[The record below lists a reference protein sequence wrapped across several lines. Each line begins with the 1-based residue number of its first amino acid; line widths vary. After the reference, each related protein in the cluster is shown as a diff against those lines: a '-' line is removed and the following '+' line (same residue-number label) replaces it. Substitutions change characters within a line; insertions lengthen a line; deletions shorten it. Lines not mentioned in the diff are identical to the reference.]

1 MQFLD
6 RLRRGMSAGL
16 AAFNGGSLT
25 GSNVITARNAHY
37 DLLWL
42 WWLGQWQNDPTMRR
56 SAVRDPALYKNTM
69 QLWRQASAVVN
80 VYTQFVYPGPL
91 SKDGQPLPDGTR
103 GAIPLDPGTGKQ
115 GPDDAILAAFSMLMN
130 QWQFSQYK
138 SLRPKMA
145 AILGDCLTELVEDL
159 ERGNVMPNTVDPRH
173 VKHLE
178 LDSVGNIKA
187 YTIEYQVQQE
197 QSTAYGQTVKADSY
211 TFRKE
216 VDSTAYR
223 YFKDDKPYGYTA
235 EGPVIPNLFG
245 FVPAVWDRHEIVAG
259 DDRGISAL
267 EKTLQQS
274 MQLNSVLSHA
284 MDYQRKQFSAPVGVK
299 GGVVGAPKGKTITV
313 GRNNTSMDGEG
324 TLDTAAEVE
333 ALRRANAETM
343 NLVELRPD
351 GDFVSITTDLGQT
364 KEMLQ
369 IVMDSITAEN
379 PEARVGQELLQM
391 TQLTAPGVERALFT
405 ILGLVEAVQAN
416 MDPQTVKLLQMGT
429 TMMGYRLQQ
438 GHYPADLVKARPDR
452 YDPFRTFTLDSYG
465 QGLLECSIGPRPLF
479 TEAPDE
485 KATRL
490 ILLGQI
496 IETGDPWLMAQ
507 AGIPEEEIARMQSEQ
522 EKRRQEMQAAF
533 SVAGAGAQEQA
544 DQNAQPGATQ
554 PQPGEQRGAA

>member
-1 MQFLD
+1 
-6 RLRRGMSAGL
+6 MSAGL
-16 AAFNGGSLT
+16 AAYRGYTLPGTDL
-25 GSNVITARNAHY
+25 TARNAHY

-42 WWLGQWQNDPTMRR
+42 WWLGQWQNDPRMR
-56 SAVRDPALYKNTM
+56 SASVRDPALYKNTM

-80 VYTQFVYPGPL
+80 VYTQFIYPGQL
-91 SKDGQPLPDGTR
+91 SKDGQPLPDGSR
-103 GAIPLDPGTGKQ
+103 GAIPLDPDTRQ
-115 GPDDAILAAFSMLMN
+115 QASDDAILAAFSMLMN
-130 QWQFSQYK
+130 QWQWSQYK

-159 ERGNVMPNTVDPRH
+159 DRGNVMPNTVDPRH

-197 QSTAYGQTVKADSY
+197 QSDAYGRQVKSESY
-211 TFRKE
+211 HFKKE
-216 VDSTAYR
+216 VDAEAYR
-223 YFKDDKPYGYTA
+223 YFKDDKPFDYSG
-235 EGPVIPNLFG
+235 EGAIVPNLFG

-274 MQLNSVLSHA
+274 LQLNSVLSHA
-284 MDYQRKQFSAPVGVK
+284 MDHLQKRFAAPVGIK
-299 GGVVGAPKGKTITV
+299 GATV
-313 GRNNTSMDGEG
+313 GRPGTTTRLGSNTNWGS
-324 TLDTAAEVE
+324 LDTAAEVE
-333 ALRRANAETM
+333 EARRLQAETLNLIQM
-343 NLVELRPD
+343 NED
-351 GDFVSITTDLGQT
+351 GEFITVDTDLGQT
-364 KEMLQ
+364 LEALKFVQ
-369 IVMDSITAEN
+369 DSITAEN

-405 ILGLVEAVQAN
+405 ILGLVESVQAN

-429 TMMGYRLQQ
+429 AMMGYRL
-438 GHYPADLVKARPDR
+438 GRGDYPAALVKARPDR
-452 YDPFRTFTLDSYG
+452 YDPFKTYTLDSYG

-507 AGIPEEEIARMQSEQ
+507 AGIPEEEIARMVGEQ
-522 EKRRQEMQAAF
+522 EQRRQEMAQSF
-533 SVAGAGAQEQA
+533 SIAGAGAQEEA
-544 DQNAQPGATQ
+544 DEEAQPGEAQ
-554 PQPGEQRGAA
+554 PQPGEGEAA

>member
-1 MQFLD
+1 
-6 RLRRGMSAGL
+6 MSAGL
-16 AAFNGGSLT
+16 AAYRGYRPIGGME
-25 GSNVITARNAHY
+25 TARNQHY

-42 WWLGQWQNDPTMRR
+42 WWLGQWQNDPRVR
-56 SAVRDPALYKNTM
+56 SASHRDPALYKNTM

-80 VYTQFVYPGPL
+80 VYTQFIYPGPL
-91 SKDGQPLPDGTR
+91 SKDGQPLPDGSR
-103 GAIPLDPGTGKQ
+103 GAIPLDPDTGKQ
-115 GPDDAILAAFSMLMN
+115 STDDAIITAFSMLMN
-130 QWQFSQYK
+130 QWQWSQYK

-159 ERGNVMPNTVDPRH
+159 DRGNVMPNTVDPRH

-197 QSTAYGQTVKADSY
+197 QSDAYGRNIKDDSY

-216 VDSTAYR
+216 VDADAYR
-223 YFKDDKPYGYTA
+223 YFKNDKPFAYTD
-235 EGPVIPNLFG
+235 EGPVVPNLFG

-259 DDRGISAL
+259 DDRGISSL
-267 EKTLQQS
+267 EKTLRQS

-284 MDYQRKQFSAPVGVK
+284 MDYQRKQFSAPVGIR
-299 GGVVGAPKGKTITV
+299 GNTGSGLAPGKTVTM
-313 GRNNTSMDGEG
+313 GGAANWGS
-324 TLDTAAEVE
+324 LDTAAEVE
-333 ALRRANAETM
+333 EMRRAQAETM
-343 NLVELRPD
+343 NIIKLGSD
-351 GDFVSITTDLGQT
+351 GDFVTVTTDLGQT

-391 TQLTAPGVERALFT
+391 TQLTAPGVERALFI
-405 ILGLVEAVQAN
+405 ILGLVESVQAN

-429 TMMGYRLQQ
+429 TMMGYRLSK
-438 GHYPADLVKARPDR
+438 GHYPPALVAARPDR
-452 YDPFRTFTLDSYG
+452 YKPFEKYTLDSYG

-507 AGIPEEEIARMQSEQ
+507 AGIPEEEIDRMVGEQ
-522 EKRRQEMQAAF
+522 EKRRAEMAAAF
-533 SVAGAGAQEQA
+533 SVAGSGAQDEA
-544 DQNAQPGATQ
+544 DQDAEQGTTQ
-554 PQPGEQRGAA
+554 PQPGIGEAA

>member
-1 MQFLD
+1 
-6 RLRRGMSAGL
+6 MSAGL
-16 AAFNGGSLT
+16 AAFNGSLT

-42 WWLGQWQNDPTMRR
+42 WWLGQWANDPTMRR

-80 VYTQFVYPGPL
+80 VYTQFVYPGQL
-91 SKDGQPLPDGTR
+91 SKDGQPLPDGSK
-103 GAIPLDPGTGKQ
+103 GAIPLDPGTGEKET
-115 GPDDAILAAFSMLMN
+115 DDAILAAFSMLMN
-130 QWQFSQYK
+130 QWQWSQYK
-138 SLRPKMA
+138 SLIPKTC

-159 ERGNVMPNTVDPRH
+159 DRGTVMPNVVDPKH

-187 YTIEYQVQQE
+187 YTLEYEVRQE
-197 QSTAYGQTVKADSY
+197 KSDAYGRDIKDDSY

-216 VDSTAYR
+216 VDSLAYR
-223 YFKDDKPYGYTA
+223 YFKNDKPYDYSG
-235 EGPVIPNLFG
+235 EGAVIPNLFG
-245 FVPAVWDRHEIVAG
+245 FVPATWDRHEIVAG
-259 DDRGISAL
+259 SDYGISAL

-284 MDYQRKQFSAPVGVK
+284 IDQLHKQYAAPIAVSGYKVNPRNQNLTM
-299 GGVVGAPKGKTITV
+299 GSGAL
-313 GRNNTSMDGEG
+313 DG
-324 TLDTAAEVE
+324 TLDTAAEVAE
-333 ALRRANAETM
+333 LRRRQAETL
-343 NLVELRPD
+343 NL
-351 GDFVSITTDLGQT
+351 ITVDPGGGFETINMDLGQT
-364 KEMLQ
+364 LEMLTFVQ
-369 IVMDSITAEN
+369 DSITAEN

-405 ILGLVEAVQAN
+405 ILGLVESVQAN
-416 MDPQTVKLLQMGT
+416 MDPQTVKRLQMGT
-429 TMMGYRLQQ
+429 TMMGFRL
-438 GHYPADLVKARPDR
+438 GRGDYPADLVKARPDR
-452 YDPFRTFTLDSYG
+452 YDPFSTFNLDSYG

-507 AGIPEEEIARMQSEQ
+507 AGIPEKEIARMQSEQ
-522 EKRRQEMQAAF
+522 EKRRTEMQAAF
-533 SVAGAGAQEQA
+533 SIAGAGAQEQA
-544 DQNAQPGATQ
+544 DQNAEPGTTQ
-554 PQPGEQRGAA
+554 PQPNGEAA

>member
-1 MQFLD
+1 
-6 RLRRGMSAGL
+6 MSAGL
-16 AAFNGGSLT
+16 AAFNGSLT
-25 GSNVITARNAHY
+25 GSNSLTARNSHY

-42 WWLGQWQNDPTMRR
+42 WWLGQWQNDPRMRR
-56 SAVRDPALYKNTM
+56 DAVCDPALYKNTM

-80 VYTQFVYPGPL
+80 VYTQFVYPGQL
-91 SKDGQPLPDGTR
+91 SKDGQPLPDGNR
-103 GAIPLDPGTGKQ
+103 GAIPLDPDTRQ
-115 GPDDAILAAFSMLMN
+115 QTTDDAIITAFSMLMN

-159 ERGNVMPNTVDPRH
+159 DRGNVMPNTVNPKY

-187 YTIEYQVQQE
+187 YTLEYEVQQE
-197 QSTAYGQTVKADSY
+197 KSEAYGRVIKDDSY

-216 VDSTAYR
+216 VDADAYR
-223 YFKDDKPYGYTA
+223 YFKNDKPFAYTD

-267 EKTLQQS
+267 DKTLQQS

-284 MDYQRKQFSAPVGVK
+284 MDHLQKRFAAPVGIK
-299 GGVVGAPKGKTITV
+299 GATV
-313 GRNNTSMDGEG
+313 GRPGTTVRMGSSALSG

-333 ALRRANAETM
+333 EARRAQAETLNLIQM
-343 NLVELRPD
+343 NEA
-351 GDFVSITTDLGQT
+351 GEFVTVDTDLGQT
-364 KEMLQ
+364 LEALKFVQ
-369 IVMDSITAEN
+369 DSITAEN

-405 ILGLVEAVQAN
+405 ILGLVESVQAN

-429 TMMGYRLQQ
+429 TMMGYRLSK
-438 GHYPADLVKARPDR
+438 GHYPAELVKARSDR
-452 YDPFRTFTLDSYG
+452 YDPFRQYTLDSYG

-479 TEAPDE
+479 VEAPDE

-507 AGIPEEEIARMQSEQ
+507 AGIPEEEIARMVGEQ
-522 EKRRQEMQAAF
+522 EQRRQEMASAF
-533 SVAGAGAQEQA
+533 SVAGAGAQEEA
-544 DQNAQPGATQ
+544 DQEAEPGATQ
-554 PQPGEQRGAA
+554 PQPNEQGAG

>member
-1 MQFLD
+1 
-6 RLRRGMSAGL
+6 MSAGL
-16 AAFNGGSLT
+16 AAYRGYTLPGTDL
-25 GSNVITARNAHY
+25 TARNAHY

-42 WWLGQWQNDPTMRR
+42 WWLGQWQNDPRMR
-56 SAVRDPALYKNTM
+56 SASVRDPALYKNTM

-91 SKDGQPLPDGTR
+91 SKDGQPLPDGSR
-103 GAIPLDPGTGKQ
+103 GAIPLDPDTGKQ
-115 GPDDAILAAFSMLMN
+115 AADDAMVAAYSMLMN
-130 QWQFSQYK
+130 QWQWSQYK

-159 ERGNVMPNTVDPRH
+159 DRGNVMPNTVNPKY

-178 LDSVGNIKA
+178 LDSVGNVKA
-187 YTIEYQVQQE
+187 YTLEYQVTQE
-197 QSTAYGQTVKADSY
+197 QSTAYGRTVKSESY

-216 VDSTAYR
+216 VDSEAYR
-223 YFKDDKPYGYTA
+223 YFKDDKPFAYDKESA
-235 EGPVIPNLFG
+235 VVENLFG

-267 EKTLQQS
+267 EKTLRQS

-284 MDYQRKQFSAPVGVK
+284 MDHLQKRFAAPVGIK
-299 GGVVGAPKGKTITV
+299 GATV
-313 GRNNTSMDGEG
+313 GRPGTTTRLGSNTNWGS
-324 TLDTAAEVE
+324 LDTAAEVE
-333 ALRRANAETM
+333 EARRLQAETLNLIQM
-343 NLVELRPD
+343 NEA
-351 GDFVSITTDLGQT
+351 GEFVTVDTDLGQT
-364 KEMLQ
+364 LEALKFVQ
-369 IVMDSITAEN
+369 DSITAEN

-405 ILGLVEAVQAN
+405 ILGLVESVQAN

-429 TMMGYRLQQ
+429 AMMGYRL
-438 GHYPADLVKARPDR
+438 GRGDYPPELVKARPDR
-452 YDPFRTFTLDSYG
+452 YDPFRQYDLDSYG

-496 IETGDPWLMAQ
+496 IESGDPWLMAE
-507 AGIPEEEIARMQSEQ
+507 AGIPPEEIERIVGEQ
-522 EKRRQEMQAAF
+522 EQRRQEMAASF
-533 SVAGAGAQEQA
+533 SIAGAGAQEEA
-544 DQNAQPGATQ
+544 DQEAQPGEPQ
-554 PQPGEQRGAA
+554 PQPNEQGATA

>member
-1 MQFLD
+1 
-6 RLRRGMSAGL
+6 MSAGL
-16 AAFNGGSLT
+16 AAYRGYRPIGGME
-25 GSNVITARNAHY
+25 TARNQHY

-42 WWLGQWQNDPTMRR
+42 WWLGQWQNDPRMR
-56 SAVRDPALYKNTM
+56 SASVRDPALYKNTM

-80 VYTQFVYPGPL
+80 VYTQFIYPGQL
-91 SKDGQPLPDGTR
+91 SKDGKPLPDGSR
-103 GAIPLDPGTGKQ
+103 GAIPLDPDTRQ
-115 GPDDAILAAFSMLMN
+115 QATDDAIITAFSMLMN

-159 ERGNVMPNTVDPRH
+159 DRGNVMPNTVDPRH

-187 YTIEYQVQQE
+187 YTLEYEVRQE
-197 QSTAYGQTVKADSY
+197 KSEAYGRDIKDDSY

-216 VDSTAYR
+216 VDADAYR
-223 YFKDDKPYGYTA
+223 YFKNDKPYDYSG
-235 EGPVIPNLFG
+235 EGAVVPNLFG
-245 FVPAVWDRHEIVAG
+245 FVPATWDRHEIVAG

-267 EKTLQQS
+267 EKTLRQS

-284 MDYQRKQFSAPVGVK
+284 MDHLQKRFAAPVGIK
-299 GGVVGAPKGKTITV
+299 GATV
-313 GRNNTSMDGEG
+313 GRPG
-324 TLDTAAEVE
+324 TTTRLGSTTNWGSLDTAAEVE
-333 ALRRANAETM
+333 EARRAQAETLNLIQM
-343 NLVELRPD
+343 NES
-351 GDFVSITTDLGQT
+351 GEFVTVDTDLGQT
-364 KEMLQ
+364 LEALKFVQ
-369 IVMDSITAEN
+369 DSITAEN

-405 ILGLVEAVQAN
+405 ILGLVESVQAN

-429 TMMGYRLQQ
+429 TMMGFRL
-438 GHYPADLVKARPDR
+438 GRGDYPAELVKARPDR
-452 YDPFRTFTLDSYG
+452 YDPFREYTLDSYG

-479 TEAPDE
+479 TETPDE

-507 AGIPEEEIARMQSEQ
+507 AGIPEEEIARMRDEQ
-522 EKRRQEMQAAF
+522 EKRRAEMSAAF

-544 DQNAQPGATQ
+544 DQAAEPGATQ
-554 PQPGEQRGAA
+554 PQPGSEAA

>member
-16 AAFNGGSLT
+16 AAFNGSLT

-42 WWLGQWQNDPTMRR
+42 WWLGQWQNDPVVRSMSRR
-56 SAVRDPALYKNTM
+56 EPVLYKNTM

-91 SKDGQPLPDGTR
+91 SKDGKPLPDGSR
-103 GAIPLDPGTGKQ
+103 GAIPLDPDTRNQ
-115 GPDDAILAAFSMLMN
+115 TTDDAILAAFSMLMN
-130 QWQFSQYK
+130 QWQWSQYK

-145 AILGDCLTELVEDL
+145 AIVGDCLTELVEDL
-159 ERGNVMPNTVDPRH
+159 DRGNVMPNTVDPRH

-187 YTIEYQVQQE
+187 YTIEFEHQQE
-197 QSTAYGQTVKADSY
+197 QSDAYGRQVKSESY

-216 VDSTAYR
+216 VDASAYR
-223 YFKDDKPYGYTA
+223 YFKNDKPYDYSG
-235 EGPVIPNLFG
+235 EGAVIPNLFG

-267 EKTLQQS
+267 EKTLQQT
-274 MQLNSVLSHA
+274 MRLNRVLSHA
-284 MDYQRKQFSAPVGVK
+284 ADYLQTRFSSPVGIK
-299 GGVVGAPKGKTITV
+299 GASIGRPGTTV
-313 GRNNTSMDGEG
+313 RMGNNALNG

-333 ALRRANAETM
+333 EAARLQAQTLNLIQM
-343 NLVELRPD
+343 ND
-351 GDFVSITTDLGQT
+351 QGGFVTVDTDLGQT
-364 KEMLQ
+364 LELLKFQVE
-369 IVMDSITAEN
+369 SITAEN

-452 YDPFRTFTLDSYG
+452 YEPFSTFNLDSYG

-522 EKRRQEMQAAF
+522 QQRRAEMQAAF
-533 SVAGAGAQEQA
+533 SVAGAGAQEEA
-544 DQNAQPGATQ
+544 DEEAEPGATQ
-554 PQPGEQRGAA
+554 PQPDGEAA